1 MPASLPLERVVDT
14 AKITAI
20 SRAIESERPDALF
33 HDPYARL
40 LAGDGIQQ
48 ALASWPG
55 WEFTVASCAIRT
67 LLIDRMIEKA
77 VRESAVDVVV
87 NLGAGFDAR
96 PYRLELPR
104 SLTWIEVDHDAVL
117 AEKEEKLH
125 AVEPKCMLRRTA
137 LDLADVDSRKTF
149 LDDIAGTAS
158 CVLIVTE
165 GVLVYLAD
173 DDALKLTRDLMQNR
187 CIGWWITDL
196 VSSAAI
202 DLIEKTLRR
211 SSKPRDVDLR
221 FAPADGIR
229 FFQRH
234 GWNAE
239 AAHSCVEEGSRLRRP
254 IVAPAFWQRA
264 ASREQRQALRR
275 FLLVL
280 QLRRDTTLGAIPN
293 SVL

>member
-1 MPASLPLERVVDT
+1 
-14 AKITAI
+14 
-20 SRAIESERPDALF
+20 
-33 HDPYARL
+33 
-40 LAGDGIQQ
+40 
-48 ALASWPG
+48 
-55 WEFTVASCAIRT
+55 
-67 LLIDRMIEKA
+67 
-77 VRESAVDVVV
+77 
-87 NLGAGFDAR
+87 
-96 PYRLELPR
+96 
-104 SLTWIEVDHDAVL
+104 
-117 AEKEEKLH
+117 
-125 AVEPKCMLRRTA
+125 
-137 LDLADVDSRKTF
+137 
-149 LDDIAGTAS
+149 
-158 CVLIVTE
+158 
-165 GVLVYLAD
+165 
-173 DDALKLTRDLMQNR
+173 
-187 CIGWWITDL
+187 
-196 VSSAAI
+196 
-202 DLIEKTLRR
+202 LRR